1 MKGAAM
7 MPRSIRARRAWPV
20 ALVVLAVLLAL
31 LPAQRAFA
39 DHTPIPS
46 TVTLVGS
53 LQDELGCP
61 GDWQPDCAATRLA
74 ATPADPEVF
83 TGSFTVPSGSYE
95 YKVALNGSWTENY
108 GANGAA
114 GGANIT
120 LKSSG
125 GLITFTYDHRTHLI
139 TDDTPKPLIADSSAQ
154 WLRRGIIGLEIPA
167 ADADHTYRLYW
178 STDATLARD
187 GNTIT
192 GGDSVPLTVR
202 SGGLPKPLQAKFPQL
217 AEYEAL
223 TVPASARR
231 QLATLLTAQLAVA
244 SFAADGS
251 LTQVTGV
258 QLPGVLDDVYA
269 SAQRRTL
276 GPVWRGGRPSVRVWA
291 PTAQNVDLL
300 VQPVGSTSERR
311 VAMRRDDDGVWHVRG
326 TEAWRNARY
335 RFAVRVYAPSTQKIE
350 TNLVTD
356 PYSLGLTT
364 DSARSILVNLDAA
377 SLKPAGWNRLQKPE
391 LPKPEYST
399 IYELHVRDF
408 SISDRTVPAK
418 HRGTY
423 LAFTDNSSNGM
434 RHLRELARSGLNTVH
449 LLPVNDIAS
458 IEEDKSKQQT
468 PDCDLASYPPAG
480 EQQQACVTAVA
491 ANDGFNWGYDPLH
504 YTAPEGSYSTNPN
517 GTARNLE
524 FRQMVQGLN
533 RAGQRVVMDVV
544 YNHTPAAG
552 QDDKSILDR
561 VVPGYYQR
569 LNATGQVETSTCCSN
584 TATEHTM
591 MAKLMIDSVL
601 TWATQ
606 YKVDGFRFDLMG
618 HQPKAAMVELRHAL
632 NRLTMAKDGVDGK
645 QIYLYG
651 EGWNFGEVAN
661 NARFV
666 QATQTEMAGT
676 GIGTFNDRL
685 RDSVRGGGPFDDD
698 PRIQGF
704 ASGQYTD
711 PNGDP
716 INGDAAAQKAALLL
730 NQDRIKVGLAGN
742 LKDYRFVDRT
752 GATVTG
758 AQVDYNGAPT
768 GYTSDPQEVIN
779 YVEAHDNETLF
790 DALTY
795 KLPVATSMRD
805 RVRMQTLAL
814 STTALSQGVSFW
826 HAGGDL
832 LRSKSLDRNSYDS
845 GDWFNAL
852 DFSERD
858 NTFARGLPP
867 KADNQAKWT
876 YMKPLLANPAL
887 KPSAADIRNA
897 SRQADVLLKIRQS
910 TPLFHLGTA
919 ARVQQKVTFPIG
931 GPDQTPGVIVMRIDD
946 TVGADLDPRL
956 KGLVVVFNA
965 SPKATTQQ
973 LPGTSGQRFALHPA
987 QANGTDQVVR
997 RSRYDGSTGTF
1008 TVPARTVAVF
1018 VQR

>member
-1 MKGAAM
+1 M
-7 MPRSIRARRAWPV
+7 
-20 ALVVLAVLLAL
+20 
-31 LPAQRAFA
+31 
-39 DHTPIPS
+39 
-46 TVTLVGS
+46 
-53 LQDELGCP
+53 GCP
-61 GDWQPDCAATRLA
+61 VSQDPD
-74 ATPADPEVF
+74 
-83 TGSFTVPSGSYE
+83 
-95 YKVALNGSWTENY
+95 
-108 GANGAA
+108 
-114 GGANIT
+114 
-120 LKSSG
+120 
-125 GLITFTYDHRTHLI
+125 
-139 TDDTPKPLIADSSAQ
+139 PL
-154 WLRRGIIGLEIPA
+154 GHP
-167 ADADHTYRLYW
+167 
-178 STDATLARD
+178 
-187 GNTIT
+187 
-192 GGDSVPLTVR
+192 
-202 SGGLPKPLQAKFPQL
+202 
-217 AEYEAL
+217 
-223 TVPASARR
+223 
-231 QLATLLTAQLAVA
+231 
-244 SFAADGS
+244 
-251 LTQVTGV
+251 
-258 QLPGVLDDVYA
+258 
-269 SAQRRTL
+269 
-276 GPVWRGGRPSVRVWA
+276 
-291 PTAQNVDLL
+291 
-300 VQPVGSTSERR
+300 
-311 VAMRRDDDGVWHVRG
+311 
-326 TEAWRNARY
+326 
-335 RFAVRVYAPSTQKIE
+335 
-350 TNLVTD
+350 
-356 PYSLGLTT
+356 
-364 DSARSILVNLDAA
+364 
-377 SLKPAGWNRLQKPE
+377 
-391 LPKPEYST
+391 
-399 IYELHVRDF
+399 
-408 SISDRTVPAK
+408 
-418 HRGTY
+418 
-423 LAFTDNSSNGM
+423 
-434 RHLRELARSGLNTVH
+434 LRE
-449 LLPVNDIAS
+449 
-458 IEEDKSKQQT
+458 DKAKQLT

-480 EQQQACVTAVA
+480 EQQQQCVTAVA
-491 ANDGFNWGYDPLH
+491 AKDAFNWGYDPLH
-504 YTAPEGSYSTNPN
+504 YTAPEGSYSTSPN

-533 RAGQRVVMDVV
+533 HAGQRVVMDVV

-584 TATEHTM
+584 TATEHAM
-591 MAKLMIDSVL
+591 MEKLMIDSVL

-618 HQPKAAMVELRHAL
+618 HQPKAAMVDLRHAL
-632 NRLTMAKDGVDGK
+632 DQLTMAKDGVDGK
-645 QIYLYG
+645 KIYLYG

-716 INGDAAAQKAALLL
+716 VNGDAAAQKAALLL

-742 LKDYRFVDRT
+742 LKDYRFTDRSGT
-752 GATVTG
+752 RVTG

-795 KLPVATSMRD
+795 KLPVSTSMRD

-867 KADNQAKWT
+867 KADNQAKWD

-887 KPSAADIRNA
+887 KPSAADIRTA
-897 SRQADVLLKIRQS
+897 SRQADVLLTIRQS
-910 TPLFHLGTA
+910 TSLFHLGTA
-919 ARVQQKVTFPIG
+919 ARIQQKVSFPVG

-946 TVGADLDPRL
+946 TVGADVDPRL

-965 SPKATTQQ
+965 GPKATTQR
-973 LPGTSGQRFALHPA
+973 LPGVSGRRFVLHPA
-987 QANGTDQVVR
+987 QAHGTDPVVL
-997 RSRYDGSTGTF
+997 RSRYDRGKGSF
-1008 TVPARTVAVF
+1008 TVPGRTVAVF